1 MPNRLKAITTRA
13 KIIRRSQGGS
23 WKAAL
28 KKAGAEFRAKG
39 STKKRSGTRKR
50 STRKKVGIVWPAG
63 VGGNVT
69 KSRSHTDKNR
79 ITNNF
84 QIGTVAGHLSQ
95 AKKMIADKI
104 ADKERQKFITP
115 LKRNKRK
122 IQKEISELKKQ
133 YRKL

>member
-1 MPNRLKAITTRA
+1 MSNTLKKITTRA
-13 KIIRRSQGGS
+13 KQIYAKGGT
-23 WKAAL
+23 WRGAI
-28 KKAGAEFRAKG
+28 KKAGAEYRG
-39 STKKRSGTRKR
+39 TKKHRR
-50 STRKKVGIVWPAG
+50 STTKKHRRKKVGIVWPAG

-84 QIGTVAGHLSQ
+84 QIGTISGHLSE

-104 ADKERQKFITP
+104 AAKEVQKFTTK

-122 IQKEISELKKQ
+122 IQKEISALKKQ